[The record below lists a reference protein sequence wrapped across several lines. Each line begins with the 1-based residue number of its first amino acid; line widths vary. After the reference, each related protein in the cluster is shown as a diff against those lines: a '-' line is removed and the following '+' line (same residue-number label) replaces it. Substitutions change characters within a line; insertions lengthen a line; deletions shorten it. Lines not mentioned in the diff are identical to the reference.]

1 MSLGEQ
7 APTAHTWEFSKS
19 FSLQSLAFFL
29 QEIDIVQVRNSF
41 CSDVLAGN
49 SAPSGVELLRQAQ
62 LLPSA
67 ETLPGYHYTAA
78 ENILFKNVG

>member
-1 MSLGEQ
+1 M
-7 APTAHTWEFSKS
+7 WEFSKS

-67 ETLPGYHYTAA
+67 ETLPGYR
-78 ENILFKNVG
+78 